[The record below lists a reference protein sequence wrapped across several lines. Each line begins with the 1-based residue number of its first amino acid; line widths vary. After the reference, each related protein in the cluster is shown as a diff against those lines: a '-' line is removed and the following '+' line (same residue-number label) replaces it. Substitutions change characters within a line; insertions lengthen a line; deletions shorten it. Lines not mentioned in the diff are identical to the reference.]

1 MIGKVQFRL
10 GGNST
15 LINNFLQTKIEKK
28 YKKIII
34 ISHRKYKGFSKNK
47 IIDFLDPALL
57 ENTLKNIL
65 SDNSVE
71 YYLIISNTPPQN
83 ADFNIKK
90 TLDWGMSSIK
100 VMKMHS
106 IKDKFKKIIFTG
118 SCLPLLPIYH
128 KSFYKELKY
137 LEMNTYVNLDNKYY
151 QNFTYIILPPLRLSN
166 HKFNFL
172 HDSYENWAYILK
184 KELGLNNRIVYPKGI
199 VGLVTK
205 ILFII
210 RFRQL

>member
-1 MIGKVQFRL
+1 MIGKVLIIL

-15 LINNFLQTKIEKK
+15 LIDKFLQTKIEKK
-28 YKKIII
+28 YQKIII
-34 ISHRKYKGFSKNK
+34 ISHREYKGFSKHK

-65 SDNSVE
+65 SDNSFE
-71 YYLIISNTPPQN
+71 YDLIISNTPPQN
-83 ADFNIKK
+83 ANFNIKK

-100 VMKMHS
+100 VMKMQS
-106 IKDKFKKIIFTG
+106 INDKFKKIIFTG

-137 LEMNTYVNLDNKYY
+137 SEINTYIKLDNKYY
-151 QNFTYIILPPLRLSN
+151 QNFTYIILPPLKLSN
-166 HKFNFL
+166 HKFSFIY
-172 HDSYENWAYILK
+172 DTYENWAYILK

-199 VGLVTK
+199 VGFVTK
-205 ILFII
+205 ILFFI